1 MILFDI
7 IELALGGDIMKLT
20 RADKAAIQNGDS
32 NYLVNKGIRYYYDQ
46 DYEVALDYF
55 HLAAALGN
63 GRAAGYIGHCYMH
76 GEGVPVEVDLALS
89 YFRIGMDSRDVE
101 SFYRLG
107 KNYCDGVGVE
117 KDHELGV
124 YYYENALAEL
134 LENGQ
139 LQEQLAYPALFYQLA
154 LEKAPGGGMGEN
166 LSTSYKYLLIAHT
179 GYTLAI
185 ENGAFYYEKDLE
197 EVQEKMN
204 DDMYDGVKEI
214 VEKEFR
220 DEYL

>member
-7 IELALGGDIMKLT
+7 IELVLGGDIMKLT

-76 GEGVPVEVDLALS
+76 GEGVPAEVDLALS

-124 YYYENALAEL
+124 YYYENALAVRKMKLGEAHPYTQDTQLSIKIMEL
-134 LENGQ
+134 LIDLGINE
-139 LQEQLAYPALFYQLA
+139 EQLM
-154 LEKAPGGGMGEN
+154 E
-166 LSTSYKYLLIAHT
+166 LIKQK
-179 GYTLAI
+179 L
-185 ENGAFYYEKDLE
+185 
-197 EVQEKMN
+197 
-204 DDMYDGVKEI
+204 
-214 VEKEFR
+214 
-220 DEYL
+220 